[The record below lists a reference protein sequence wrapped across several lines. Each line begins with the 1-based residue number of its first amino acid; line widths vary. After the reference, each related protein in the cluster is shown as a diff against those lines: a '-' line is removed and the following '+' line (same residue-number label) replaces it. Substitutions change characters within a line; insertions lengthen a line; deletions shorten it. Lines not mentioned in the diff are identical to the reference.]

1 MYIYIV
7 YNINIRDLIIRVM
20 VVLLENIAPIE
31 VVIVMMMLCFGN
43 GLLYETNNDDKLTL
57 LDRYI
62 SFIKWVY
69 SNKMGN

>member
-1 MYIYIV
+1 M
-7 YNINIRDLIIRVM
+7 
-20 VVLLENIAPIE
+20 VLLENIAPIE

-43 GLLYETNNDDKLTL
+43 GLLYETNNDDELTL

>member
-1 MYIYIV
+1 M
-7 YNINIRDLIIRVM
+7 
-20 VVLLENIAPIE
+20 VLLENIAPIE